1 MEAKMDFSSAN
12 VPLWRFVIQMGIIAF
27 TVILATIIRR
37 KIPLIKKTLIPTSV
51 LAGFILLLI
60 KSTNLLYVDPEFL
73 EMVTYHGIAIGF
85 IALSLRIPREDKS
98 PGAVRT
104 AINSGALIVSTYLI
118 QAIAGLAISVLLAYT
133 FMPDLFKAS
142 GILLPM
148 GYGQG
153 PGQANN
159 VGSTYEKLGF
169 VGGQSYGLAIAAA
182 GFLCACIVGVI
193 YLNFQSRKNKLKKEE
208 HDEISGSVTIDEF
221 QDQGEIPIAQSIDK
235 LSIQVAFI
243 VFVYLC
249 SYLVLDGISKLLGN
263 YLPGVAKTVSPLLWG
278 FNFIFGSL
286 FAILF
291 RVIITRLKKV
301 NVITRQYQNNY
312 LLSRISGLAF
322 DVMIV
327 TGIASINFEDI
338 SGLWVPFIITAIV
351 GGIVTFLWVKF
362 LCNRLYPEYKEE
374 SFLGMFGMLTGTIS
388 SGILLLR
395 EIDPNFKTPAANN
408 LVSGS
413 GSGIAFGAPV
423 LVLISMAPKT
433 EYMPLVVIL
442 LASIYLAILMA
453 VMFIKKK
460 KKD

>member
-1 MEAKMDFSSAN
+1 MEVEMDFSSAN

-118 QAIAGLAISVLLAYT
+118 QAITGLAISVLLAYT
-133 FMPDLFKAS
+133 FMPNLFKAS

-182 GFLCACIVGVI
+182 RFLCSCIIGVI

-249 SYLVLDGISKLLGN
+249 SYLVLDGVSKLLGN

-362 LCNRLYPEYKEE
+362 LCNRLYPDYKEE

-442 LASIYLAILMA
+442 LASIYLAILMG
-453 VMFIKKK
+453 VMFIKRK

>member
-1 MEAKMDFSSAN
+1 MDFSSAN

-37 KIPLIKKTLIPTSV
+37 KIPLIRKTLIPTSV

-118 QAIAGLAISVLLAYT
+118 QAIAGLAISLGLAYT
-133 FMPDLFKAS
+133 FMPNLFKAS

-249 SYLVLDGISKLLGN
+249 SYLVLDGVSKLLAN

-362 LCNRLYPEYKEE
+362 LCNRLYPDYKEE

>member
-1 MEAKMDFSSAN
+1 MDFSSAN

-118 QAIAGLAISVLLAYT
+118 QAITGLAISVLLACT

-249 SYLVLDGISKLLGN
+249 SYLVLDGVSKLLAN

-362 LCNRLYPEYKEE
+362 LCNRLYPDYKEE

-395 EIDPNFKTPAANN
+395 EIDPNFRTPAANN

-433 EYMPLVVIL
+433 EFMPLVVIL
-442 LASIYLAILMA
+442 LASIYLAILMG
-453 VMFIKKK
+453 VMFIKRK

>member
-1 MEAKMDFSSAN
+1 MEVEMDFSSAN

-37 KIPLIKKTLIPTSV
+37 KIPLIRKTLIPTSV

-118 QAIAGLAISVLLAYT
+118 QAIAGLAISLGLAYT
-133 FMPDLFKAS
+133 FMPNLFKAS

-249 SYLVLDGISKLLGN
+249 SYLVLDGVSKLLAN

-362 LCNRLYPEYKEE
+362 LCNRLYPDYKEE

>member
-27 TVILATIIRR
+27 TVILANIIRR

-51 LAGFILLLI
+51 LAGFILLFI

-85 IALSLRIPREDKS
+85 IALSLRVPKEDKS

-118 QAIAGLAISVLLAYT
+118 QAIIGLAISLGLAYT
-133 FMPDLFKAS
+133 FMPELFKAS

-249 SYLVLDGISKLLGN
+249 SYLVLDGVSKLLGN

-362 LCNRLYPEYKEE
+362 LCNRLYPDYKEE

-395 EIDPNFKTPAANN
+395 EIDPNFRTPAANN

>member
-1 MEAKMDFSSAN
+1 MEVEMDFSSAN

-104 AINSGALIVSTYLI
+104 AINSGALIVSTYCV
-118 QAIAGLAISVLLAYT
+118 QAIVGLAISVLLAYT

-182 GFLCACIVGVI
+182 GFLCSCIVGVI

-249 SYLVLDGISKLLGN
+249 SYLVLDGVSKLLAN

-338 SGLWVPFIITAIV
+338 SGLWVPFLITAIV

-362 LCNRLYPEYKEE
+362 LCNRLYPDYKEE

-442 LASIYLAILMA
+442 LASIYLAILMG

>member
-1 MEAKMDFSSAN
+1 M
-12 VPLWRFVIQMGIIAF
+12 
-27 TVILATIIRR
+27 
-37 KIPLIKKTLIPTSV
+37 
-51 LAGFILLLI
+51 
-60 KSTNLLYVDPEFL
+60 
-73 EMVTYHGIAIGF
+73 
-85 IALSLRIPREDKS
+85 
-98 PGAVRT
+98 
-104 AINSGALIVSTYLI
+104 
-118 QAIAGLAISVLLAYT
+118 
-133 FMPDLFKAS
+133 
-142 GILLPM
+142 
-148 GYGQG
+148 
-153 PGQANN
+153 
-159 VGSTYEKLGF
+159 
-169 VGGQSYGLAIAAA
+169 
-182 GFLCACIVGVI
+182 
-193 YLNFQSRKNKLKKEE
+193 
-208 HDEISGSVTIDEF
+208 
-221 QDQGEIPIAQSIDK
+221 
-235 LSIQVAFI
+235 
-243 VFVYLC
+243 YLC
-249 SYLVLDGISKLLGN
+249 SYLVLDGVSKLLAN
-263 YLPGVAKTVSPLLWG
+263 YLPGVAKTISPLLWG

-362 LCNRLYPEYKEE
+362 LCNRLYPDYKEE